1 MEQTRH
7 DEMRI
12 LGCSTLVDFINS
24 QVNTTVTDRKSNF
37 EFPLFYFLLVLHV
50 YDLYTLAL
58 FLRFFYCN
66 FLLIKK
72 KKRRKSNSEL
82 QVFLKQPY
90 MRWHDYTTWNGKH
103 YVSGLHQNVRFSINE
118 LWWCWKW
125 KIHKF
130 LWTTMR
136 ERESFQKIF

>member
-1 MEQTRH
+1 
-7 DEMRI
+7 MRI

-72 KKRRKSNSEL
+72 KKEGNQTLSCKS
-82 QVFLKQPY
+82 FLSNHTCDG
-90 MRWHDYTTWNGKH
+90 MHDYTTWNGKH